1 MVVTNGLPV
10 NNFTSRGYLA
20 ENDPKLKY
28 REAADRRRRSRV
40 RDIFPVLIL
49 RKDREITPGF
59 ETEEENIDSKLG
71 DDYKSK
77 ELFDD
82 AINSY
87 TDSLRSHL
95 KKKADSPQIQILLG
109 KIGNAYFSNEEET
122 TALAHFLVSHRMFI
136 ESYSEFGNLL
146 CTKQKKVIST
156 LDSALSSRPKRNT
169 SMTDQKIFSVADKV
183 VQIEKSIGNI
193 HVEYGRSEIA
203 HKFYQNA
210 YRVELADKGPHSSE
224 TADLLVDI
232 GKLYN
237 SEGKHDEALQNLEQA
252 LSIYADQEDSQIKV
266 SNTLKQIGHIC
277 FENLKKYDMALSLYR
292 QASRVMIDSVI
303 EDSNSFKHQLEIAEI
318 QLCIGTIHMFLE
330 NFLKAKENMDKA
342 FSIYCYILGD
352 DHEKVGHSYIR
363 LGVLRMKMNKMKE
376 ASDAFKN
383 ALSILRHKGF
393 RSQHPL
399 IIEIKK
405 NLKRAE
411 FFLKY

>member
-1 MVVTNGLPV
+1 
-10 NNFTSRGYLA
+10 
-20 ENDPKLKY
+20 
-28 REAADRRRRSRV
+28 
-40 RDIFPVLIL
+40 
-49 RKDREITPGF
+49 
-59 ETEEENIDSKLG
+59 
-71 DDYKSK
+71 
-77 ELFDD
+77 
-82 AINSY
+82 
-87 TDSLRSHL
+87 
-95 KKKADSPQIQILLG
+95 
-109 KIGNAYFSNEEET
+109 
-122 TALAHFLVSHRMFI
+122 MFI

-318 QLCIGTIHMFLE
+318 QLCIGTIHMVR
-330 NFLKAKENMDKA
+330 
-342 FSIYCYILGD
+342 YCS
-352 DHEKVGHSYIR
+352 V
-363 LGVLRMKMNKMKE
+363 
-376 ASDAFKN
+376 
-383 ALSILRHKGF
+383 
-393 RSQHPL
+393 
-399 IIEIKK
+399 
-405 NLKRAE
+405 
-411 FFLKY
+411 FF